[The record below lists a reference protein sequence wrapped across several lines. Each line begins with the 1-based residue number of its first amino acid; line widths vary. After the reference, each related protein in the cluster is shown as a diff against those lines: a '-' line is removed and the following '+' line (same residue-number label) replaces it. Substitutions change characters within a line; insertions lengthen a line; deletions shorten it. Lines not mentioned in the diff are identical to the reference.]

1 MIARA
6 APGKEYNFKS
16 IEGWNVNYRTL
27 YSKVLRR
34 YGDLVGFWRRDF
46 QYYGGL
52 LQIKKKMIAKKEKMY
67 NGHVYFMWSKTK
79 RHEYRWSPLELPSKD
94 RVNVPIQP
102 GLFKGTYSAHGIEI
116 LSLDYNDDLT
126 EVTVTKITGDPN
138 VPATKVS
145 VYANLTSPLV
155 LTIEQQESLDTL
167 GAVPEH
173 HVTEQSGPAVRQP
186 FRIPEHFSDRDISD
200 IPKFCIFRCRAK
212 GQIAGHGFK
221 NPSFSDAH
229 FVVFD
234 EWKFGM
240 VWLDLMAFK
249 YNFKSIEGWN
259 VNYCILYNKVLR
271 RYGDLVGFW
280 RRDFQY
286 YGGLLQ
292 IKFDKGCIK
301 GLEVLPPAGSSVDR
315 PLRKTEI
322 FTISLTS
329 SETVQIVSV
338 HNFPEEE
345 DGEEKDVQRPCL
357 LHVEENERNKRI
369 LEYKVTD
376 KKYILQKEDLNNH
389 PVLKRWLDEDFL
401 ERGVDY
407 LSSRHEYRWSPLE
420 LSSNSVSNVPIQ
432 PGLFKGSCFDRG
444 IEIQRLFYTDDLRML
459 LDLNNHPVLKR
470 WLDEDFLER
479 GVDYLSSRHEYRWSP
494 LELSS
499 NSVSNVPIQPGL
511 FKGACC
517 LSGIE
522 ILSLYYTE
530 DLRMLMVTNITGVQH
545 TPARKFIIH
554 GILGRPRVL
563 TVEQQESEE
572 SEDILSAAHRHNEN
586 EHPDRPAAQQ
596 PFRIPKDCFHQD
608 IPDIPKFCTFR

>member
-1 MIARA
+1 MTTILSL
-6 APGKEYNFKS
+6 PPE
-16 IEGWNVNYRTL
+16 
-27 YSKVLRR
+27 
-34 YGDLVGFWRRDF
+34 
-46 QYYGGL
+46 L
-52 LQIKKKMIAKKEKMY
+52 LTRILDY
-67 NGHVYFMWSKTK
+67 VYDS
-79 RHEYRWSPLELPSKD
+79 ELPS
-94 RVNVPIQP
+94 VC
-102 GLFKGTYSAHGIEI
+102 
-116 LSLDYNDDLT
+116 LSCKTLRDVVYNHSIWQ
-126 EVTVTKITGDPN
+126 K
-138 VPATKVS
+138 KCK
-145 VYANLTSPLV
+145 
-155 LTIEQQESLDTL
+155 QE
-167 GAVPEH
+167 
-173 HVTEQSGPAVRQP
+173 
-186 FRIPEHFSDRDISD
+186 
-200 IPKFCIFRCRAK
+200 
-212 GQIAGHGFK
+212 
-221 NPSFSDAH
+221 
-229 FVVFD
+229 
-234 EWKFGM
+234 
-240 VWLDLMAFK
+240 

-271 RYGDLVGFW
+271 RYGELVGFW
-280 RRDFQY
+280 RRDSQY

-315 PLRKTEI
+315 PLRMTEI
-322 FTISLTS
+322 FTISMTS

-338 HNFPEEE
+338 HNFPKEE

-432 PGLFKGSCFDRG
+432 PGLFKG
-444 IEIQRLFYTDDLRML
+444 
-459 LDLNNHPVLKR
+459 
-470 WLDEDFLER
+470 
-479 GVDYLSSRHEYRWSP
+479 
-494 LELSS
+494 
-499 NSVSNVPIQPGL
+499 
-511 FKGACC
+511 ACC
-517 LSGIE
+517 LRGIE

-563 TVEQQESEE
+563 TVEQQESE
-572 SEDILSAAHRHNEN
+572 DILSAAHRHNEN

-608 IPDIPKFCTFR
+608 IPDIPKFCTFRCTAVACFPSFDKFTNTFDSHECVAHFVVFDERKFGLCLRSSELFILYIRVDDNELKD